1 MIYESLSVVLNE
13 INEHLGARIGLFEDR
28 VVLSAL
34 INPDGSI
41 PIGNENKV
49 VATIVNVAR
58 EGIINQSGGG
68 GGLGGAFSHGKVP
81 IKLNL
86 YVMFTSSFDDSN
98 YEESLKFLSHILSF
112 FQYKNVFTPQNSDL
126 DHRVRQL
133 HFEIAKLS
141 FHELSNIWAYLG
153 AKYAPSVVYLV
164 RYIHFEEDY
173 VDGTSSSISGLG
185 SIVK

>member
-1 MIYESLSVVLNE
+1 MIHESLAVVINE
-13 INEHLGARIGLFEDR
+13 INEHLGARVGLFEDR
-28 VVLSAL
+28 VILSNL
-34 INPDGSI
+34 VNPDGSI
-41 PIGNENKV
+41 PISNENKV
-49 VATIVNVAR
+49 VATLVNVAR
-58 EGIINQSGGG
+58 EGIINASGGG
-68 GGLGGAFSHGKVP
+68 GGLGGGFSYGKVP

-86 YVMFTSSFDDSN
+86 YVMFTSCFDDNN

-112 FQYKNVFTPQNSDL
+112 FQYKNVFTPQNSEL

-173 VDGTSSSISGLG
+173 VDGTASAIGGLDSIT
-185 SIVK
+185 K

>member
-1 MIYESLSVVLNE
+1 MIYESLAVVLNE
-13 INEHLGARIGLFEDR
+13 INEHLSARVGLFEDR
-28 VVLSAL
+28 VIMSTLV
-34 INPDGSI
+34 NPDGSI

-49 VATIVNVAR
+49 VATLVNVAR
-58 EGIINQSGGG
+58 EGIINSSGGG
-68 GGLGGAFSHGKVP
+68 GMGGGFSYGKVP

-86 YVMFTSSFDDSN
+86 YVMFTSCFDDSN

-126 DHRVRQL
+126 DGRVRQL

-153 AKYAPSVVYLV
+153 AKYSPSVVYLV

-173 VDGTSSSISGLG
+173 VDGIGSAISG
-185 SIVK
+185 SDSSTR